1 MRREPVIGVQPEI
14 MRWARQTIGLSISDV
29 AHAIKKSIEKIEA
42 WEDGTDAPSY
52 VELEKLAY
60 KVYKRPLAVFF
71 LPEPPEEVAPER
83 KFRTLP
89 QSDLQ
94 TLAADTYLQI
104 RKAQAFQLA
113 LKEVFGSHKTDGNC
127 IWQSIKLSRSGS
139 VIDQANA
146 IRKFLGITIE
156 NQITWK
162 IDELALKKWRQ
173 AIEDAGV
180 FVFKAAFKQK
190 DISSFC
196 LVDRDFPVVYL
207 NNSTTKTRQI
217 FSLLH
222 ELAHLLLSIN
232 GLSKFD
238 KSYIDRLPFA
248 EKQIERFCNAIAAEV
263 LIPSD
268 DFQKQIAHFPANVE
282 NTSEQHFDGLA
293 TRYGVSREAI
303 LRRFLDQGRVGAAF
317 YEHKAKQWAAQKK
330 ETSGGNWYAS
340 QNIYLS
346 DRFAKEVVSRY
357 YRHQITLEQASEFLG
372 IRAKNFAGLEQRMLQ
387 GAEA

>member
-14 MRWARQTIGLSISDV
+14 MRWARQTIGLSVPDV
-29 AHAIKKSIEKIEA
+29 ARAINKSIEKVEA

-52 VELEKLAY
+52 VELERLAY

-71 LPEPPEEVAPER
+71 LPAPPEEVTPER

-104 RKAQAFQLA
+104 RKALAFQLA
-113 LKEVFGSHKTDGNC
+113 LKEVIGGRKTDENS
-127 IWQSIKLSRSGS
+127 IWQSIILSRNGS

-146 IRKFLGITIE
+146 IRTYLEITLE
-156 NQITWK
+156 DQITWK
-162 IDELALKKWRQ
+162 SDELALKKWRQ

-180 FVFKAAFKQK
+180 FVFKAAFRQK

-238 KSYIDRLPFA
+238 TSYIDRLPVA
-248 EKQIERFCNAIAAEV
+248 EKQVERFCNAIAAEV
-263 LIPSD
+263 LIPSS
-268 DFQKQIAHFPANVE
+268 DFQEQVAHFPANVE
-282 NTSEQHFDGLA
+282 HASEQHYDDLA

-303 LRRFLDQGRVGAAF
+303 LRRFLDQGRVGTAF
-317 YEHKAKQWAAQKK
+317 YEQKAKQWAAQKK
-330 ETSGGNWYAS
+330 AGSGGDWYAS

-357 YRHQITLEQASEFLG
+357 YRHQITLEQAAEFLG
-372 IRAKNFAGLEQRMLQ
+372 IKAKNFAGLEQRILQ
-387 GAEA
+387 GAGA